1 MVCHHNTHQSSTLL
15 FSKALKIRQKAAS
28 SRDYHINH
36 HHTGAQG
43 LDFPSISIY
52 HNKERGCYS
61 KAGEGLEFQ
70 CPIEFKSTKIAAK
83 QL

>member
-43 LDFPSISIY
+43 LDFPSIQFIIIKNEVVTVKRVKVLSF
-52 HNKERGCYS
+52 S
-61 KAGEGLEFQ
+61 VQ
-70 CPIEFKSTKIAAK
+70 
-83 QL
+83 